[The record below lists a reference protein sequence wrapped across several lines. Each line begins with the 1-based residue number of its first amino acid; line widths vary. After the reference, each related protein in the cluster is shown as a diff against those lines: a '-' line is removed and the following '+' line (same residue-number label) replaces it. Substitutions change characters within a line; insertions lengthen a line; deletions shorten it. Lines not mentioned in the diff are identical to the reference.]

1 MNSACL
7 EGGGRDVRFARGPS
21 NRAASSAVLGSG
33 TSSSLPESTS
43 KPVGREITTSAFL
56 CRRHSWP
63 VESLCGAGGIG
74 NEETAE
80 LGVSGGS
87 IGRGVLRR
95 LSISKE
101 ETCSPTLRTLR
112 PSRGEAGRRTSQ
124 CHPPSPTDF
133 LTTPVSPMRELFVRL
148 FPVTRTWSGGGQVRS
163 SGGEMMIWTTG
174 DDGFSNPPNRRRFWR
189 APRVVLVNPSRE
201 RFEGG
206 RPRGG
211 RGRMRGAA
219 RRVVF
224 RYDAIDAEG
233 PRGWGVATRVA
244 RAREETRGTE
254 RDKKRPA
261 RSAREEEETEA
272 SSDRWSPSG
281 SPR

>member
-1 MNSACL
+1 
-7 EGGGRDVRFARGPS
+7 
-21 NRAASSAVLGSG
+21 
-33 TSSSLPESTS
+33 
-43 KPVGREITTSAFL
+43 
-56 CRRHSWP
+56 
-63 VESLCGAGGIG
+63 
-74 NEETAE
+74 
-80 LGVSGGS
+80 
-87 IGRGVLRR
+87 
-95 LSISKE
+95 
-101 ETCSPTLRTLR
+101 
-112 PSRGEAGRRTSQ
+112 
-124 CHPPSPTDF
+124 
-133 LTTPVSPMRELFVRL
+133 
-148 FPVTRTWSGGGQVRS
+148 
-163 SGGEMMIWTTG
+163 MMIWTTG

-189 APRVVLVNPSRE
+189 APRVVLVDPSRG
-201 RFEGG
+201 RCEGG

-281 SPR
+281 SPRWGVARTFVCLGNRANPPSSNCSPPPSAAVIVSRSPRRRGADRRRYHVGTVECTREEEE